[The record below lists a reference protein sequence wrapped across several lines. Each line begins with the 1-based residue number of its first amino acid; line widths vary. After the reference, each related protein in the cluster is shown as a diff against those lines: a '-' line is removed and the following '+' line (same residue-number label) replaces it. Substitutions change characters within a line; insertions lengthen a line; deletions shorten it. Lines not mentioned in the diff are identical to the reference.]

1 MVTAAA
7 TVMGI
12 LYAGKFEILFP
23 VRPFFLER
31 RGAIADFHPAS
42 GVVGTPPRVLHIA
55 QVFPFRDR
63 ALAKSPILDGLTEFG
78 FAFGFQPGTYEIAH
92 GRKLLKVDFD

>member
-1 MVTAAA
+1 
-7 TVMGI
+7 MGI

-42 GVVGTPPRVLHIA
+42 GLVGTPPRVLHIA

-63 ALAKSPILDGLTEFG
+63 ALTKSLILDGLKKFG
-78 FAFGFQPGTYEIAH
+78 FAVGFHPGTYEIAH
-92 GRKLLKVDFD
+92 GRKIVEC